1 MLRDI
6 MTTQEKLQ
14 ERLGYNFTEMS
25 NEERAAYMRDQRG
38 YLADEIAEALYEMPE
53 YKSWKDYSN
62 MTIEERMSAWAKV
75 KMELVDALHF
85 FINLM
90 LAAGFTP
97 EELHSMY
104 MAKNKENHRR
114 QDAGYT
120 SDVSYRSQSV
130 EEVLREPEP
139 SCMVMMDDTM
149 ESTNDFVAV
158 LAKDDGGVALRY
170 NTDALTM
177 GMAAKILNER
187 YHRMLD
193 ELDEEIQAEIKDV
206 VRTTSMEESANA

>member
-1 MLRDI
+1 MLKDI
-6 MTTQEKLQ
+6 MTKQRELQ
-14 ERLGYNFTEMS
+14 ERLGYDFNNMTVF
-25 NEERAAYMRDQRG
+25 ERAAYMRDQRG
-38 YLADEIAEALYEMPE
+38 YLADEVAEALYEMPE
-53 YKSWKDYSN
+53 YKLWKDYGG
-62 MTIEERMSAWAKV
+62 MTEQERDEAWKKV
-75 KMELVDALHF
+75 RMELVDALHF
-85 FINLM
+85 FVNLL

-97 EELHSMY
+97 EELHRTY

-139 SCMVMMDDTM
+139 NCMVMMDDTM

-177 GMAAKILNER
+177 GMAAKILTER
-187 YHRMLD
+187 YHMMLD
-193 ELDEEIQAEIKDV
+193 ELDEEIQAEIKEII
-206 VRTTSMEESANA
+206 RTTSMEESANA